1 MHQQGG
7 TLAATDIT
15 IHRGADAILE
25 RVSLAVTPGS
35 RIGVVGPNG
44 RGKSTLLR
52 ALAGLE
58 PLDGGSVSRNP
69 ATLRVGYLPQEHD
82 LVPEETLRSYLA
94 RRTGVGDAEA
104 SLESLESALENDPSA
119 AGAHAVALDRFLA
132 LGGADFE
139 ARARAV
145 LADVGLDAPLDRPAG
160 ALSGGEKGRAALAS
174 ILLARFDV
182 FLLDEPTNDLD
193 FAGLDLLERFLLGVQ
208 GGVVLVSHD
217 RALLDRT
224 VNRIV
229 ELESGTQRVHH
240 YAGGWSEFEAAR
252 EHARAEHER
261 EFARWS
267 GERARF
273 TQLHQDRREQA
284 RAGGKQANRR
294 GTHALMSKTRAAARR
309 LEWLDRDR
317 VEKPWQ
323 PWELQLDLAPE
334 GRSGDLVVALEGA
347 VLERGSFRLG
357 PIDVN
362 VGWGERISITGPNG
376 SGKTTLLDGLLGR
389 LPLTAGT
396 RRVGPSVV
404 FGEIGQARALFPP
417 DEPLLCSFCAAARI
431 LEGEARTL
439 LAKFDLYASHVLR
452 PAGSLS
458 PGERMRAELA
468 VQAARGAGCL
478 VLDEPTNH
486 LDLPAVE
493 ELERALSM
501 YDGTLI
507 LVTHDRRFLE
517 QVGVTRVVK
526 LSPTAPVRGRPRAP
540 RRPPGRR

>member
-7 TLAATDIT
+7 TLAANDIT

-44 RGKSTLLR
+44 RGKTTLLR

-58 PLDGGSVSRNP
+58 PLDGGSIKRTP
-69 ATLRVGYLPQEHD
+69 QTLCVGYLPQERD
-82 LVPEETLRSYLA
+82 LAPEETLLSYLA
-94 RRTGVGDAEA
+94 RRTGVGEVETSLAILEAE
-104 SLESLESALENDPSA
+104 LEREPA
-119 AGAHAVALDRFLA
+119 AAKAHAEALDRFLA

-139 ARARAV
+139 GRARGV

-193 FAGLDLLERFLLGVQ
+193 FAGLELLESFLVGVE

-217 RALLDRT
+217 RAILDRT

-252 EHARAEHER
+252 EHARAEHEQA
-261 EFARWS
+261 FSRWS
-267 GERARF
+267 QERGRF

-294 GTHALMSKTRAAARR
+294 GTHALMSKTRAAERR
-309 LEWLDRDR
+309 LEWLERDR

-334 GRSGDLVVALEGA
+334 GRSGDLVVSLEGA

-357 PIDVN
+357 PIDVH
-362 VGWGERISITGPNG
+362 VGWGERISIVGANG

-396 RRVGPSVV
+396 RRVAPSIV

-417 DEPLLCSFCAAARI
+417 AEPLLGSLCEAAGI

-439 LAKFDLYASHVLR
+439 LAKFDLYAAHVLR

-458 PGERMRAELA
+458 PGERTRAELA

-493 ELERALSM
+493 ELERALSV
-501 YDGTLI
+501 YGGTLI

-517 QVGVTRVVK
+517 RVGVTRVVE
-526 LSPTAPVRGRPRAP
+526 LSSTAPARDRPRAP